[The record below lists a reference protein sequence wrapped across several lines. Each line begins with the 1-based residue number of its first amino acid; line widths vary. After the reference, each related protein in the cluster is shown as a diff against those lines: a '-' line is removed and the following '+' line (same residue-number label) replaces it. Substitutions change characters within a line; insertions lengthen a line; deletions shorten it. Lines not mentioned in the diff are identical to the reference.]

1 MTDFDQT
8 GFALIPSV
16 LSPAECTDSAQQI
29 SALPLQGAGS
39 RNLLE
44 EEFCTELG
52 RKLLNHA
59 QLCTYLGRNSTCR
72 LVPVQCTYF
81 AKSSQANWL
90 VPVHQDLSI
99 PVAGRFAHA
108 DWSGWSVKQ
117 GQTFVQPPL
126 EVLQSMVAVRVHL
139 DDCGAADGPLRAVAG
154 SHRLGKLTPEA
165 AAGHRASDA
174 SVLASAGDVL
184 VMRPLLLHRSSK
196 ATGSSQRRVLHFV
209 YGPAQLPD
217 GAAWQHATC
226 AGDA

>member
-1 MTDFDQT
+1 MSMTDFDQA
-8 GFALIPSV
+8 GFAVIPAV
-16 LSPAECTDSAQQI
+16 LLPAECSDLTRQVSTLLID
-29 SALPLQGAGS
+29 GAGS

-44 EEFCTELG
+44 ESFCTELG
-52 RKLLNHA
+52 LKLLNHS
-59 QLCTYLGRNSTCR
+59 QLRTYLGRNYADS

-99 PVAGRFAHA
+99 PVAGRFSHA
-108 DWSGWSVKQ
+108 DWGGWSVKQ

-139 DDCGAADGPLRAVAG
+139 DNCGAADGPLRVVAG

-174 SVLASAGDVL
+174 AVLTSAGDVL
-184 VMRPLLLHRSSK
+184 IMRPLLLHRSSK

-217 GAAWQHATC
+217 GAAWQHA
-226 AGDA
+226 A